1 MLLSAMADVD
11 AGNEEHPIH
20 YSAVPRGTPV
30 FASDGAQVGTVQQV
44 VDNYREHILD
54 GFVIAAS
61 DGAVRFADAPEVA
74 RTTNRAVTLTI
85 DAAAA
90 AELPPPEEGTPNF
103 KPNRGGRISRM
114 LGGGWRK
121 H

>member
-1 MLLSAMADVD
+1 MLSPAMEDQ
-11 AGNEEHPIH
+11 GQPIH
-20 YSAVPRGTPV
+20 YSAVERGTPV
-30 FASDGAQVGTVQQV
+30 IASDGTQVGTVQQV

-54 GFVIAAS
+54 GFVFKAT
-61 DGAVRFADAPEVA
+61 DGAVRFVDAPEVV
-74 RTTNRAVTLTI
+74 RTTDRAVTLTI

-90 AELPPPEEGTPNF
+90 AELPPPDKGSPNYR
-103 KPNRGGRISRM
+103 PNRGGRLSRM